1 MKILVTGGA
10 GFIGT
15 NLIEKLSREGDE
27 IWCIDN
33 LLTGVKERV
42 EGKCN
47 FIEGDICN
55 KEIFLKL
62 PKVGIEQ
69 IYHLACP
76 ASPPKYQADP
86 LHTIATCVDGTRNVL
101 EYARKVGAV
110 VLFTSTS
117 EVYGEPLVHPQSEE
131 YRGNVNTLGIRACY
145 DEGKRIAE
153 TICME
158 YNRLFGVNVKI
169 VRIFN
174 TYGPFMSPDDG
185 RVISN
190 FCTQALKGGDISV
203 YGDGTQT
210 RSLCYID
217 DLIKGLI
224 LMMHSNIVGPVNLGN
239 DVEYT
244 VREMADIIKFAVGS
258 KSKIVMKELP
268 KDDPTRRK
276 PDLDIARKM
285 LEWHPTTSFKVGVIK
300 TIDYFRDLIERC

>member
-15 NLIEKLSREGDE
+15 NLIEKLSRDGHE

-33 LLTGVKERV
+33 LLTGIRKRIEDM
-42 EGKCN
+42 CN

-55 KEIFLKL
+55 KKVFLKL
-62 PKVGIEQ
+62 PKFGIDQ

-86 LHTIATCVDGTRNVL
+86 LHTISTCVDGTRNIL
-101 EYARKVGAV
+101 EYAKMVRAA

-117 EVYGEPLVHPQSEE
+117 EVYGEPLVHPQGEE

-145 DEGKRIAE
+145 DEGKRMAE

-158 YNRLFGVNVKI
+158 YNRLFGVNIKI

-174 TYGPFMSPDDG
+174 TYGPYMSPDDG

-190 FCTQALKGGDISV
+190 FCTQALKGEDITV

-217 DLIKGLI
+217 DLIRGLI
-224 LMMHSNIVGPVNLGN
+224 LMINSDIISPVNLGN

-244 VREMADIIKFAVGS
+244 VKEMADIIKFCVKS
-258 KSKIVMKELP
+258 KSKIIMKELP

-276 PDLDIARKM
+276 PDLAVARKM
-285 LEWHPTTSFKVGVIK
+285 LEWHPTISFKVGVVK
-300 TIDYFRDLIERC
+300 TIEYFRELM